1 MTDKEFRRLGRSD
14 LLDIIHKLQ
23 LTEAQLREDNEAL
36 HAKLSECEQ
45 QKREQAAAAAR
56 QTELLRLE
64 NEQLRQ
70 QANDAGKS
78 AALEAENAQLRQQ
91 LAEKPKVIREP
102 GSIAETVA
110 GLSGIFQTAQET
122 ADNYIREVKLANEE
136 AEQRAKAIV
145 AQAQTEAA
153 LATEAAR
160 HESEQMVADAQKEV
174 DAKWAQFNL
183 NVSEILKAHSELSTM
198 LGLH

>member
-36 HAKLSECEQ
+36 NAKLTECEQ
-45 QKREQAAAAAR
+45 QKQEQVAAATR
-56 QTELLRLE
+56 QVELLRLE
-64 NEQLRQ
+64 NAQLRQ
-70 QANDAGKS
+70 QASDVS
-78 AALEAENAQLRQQ
+78 ETAALEAENAQLRQK

-110 GLSGIFQTAQET
+110 GLSGIFRTAQET
-122 ADNYIREVKLANEE
+122 ADNYIQEVKLANEE

-145 AQAQTEAA
+145 AQAQEEAA
-153 LATEAAR
+153 LATETAR
-160 HESEQMVADAQKEV
+160 RESERMMADAQKEV

-183 NVSEILKAHSELSTM
+183 NVSEILKAHSELSTI